1 MFCSTIGGGPLRSMA
16 LLPACRWGANC
27 QGSVPEDRPK
37 GAIAGLVL
45 PERLRAD
52 PEVDL
57 TMKMEDR
64 VDRSRDDRDRV
75 RVATD
80 EGRDRLESAYAEV
93 QREHAVD
100 SVGQVYV
107 LLHALARETR
117 AIVHDR
123 SELGGQRQR
132 ARATNTEAIREG
144 CERNRVDD
152 CRHGSV
158 GVDVVQGEAP
168 AERQRRRARQAAAER
183 LVQSRVVYTLV
194 TDSRHGG
201 RQRRTAA
208 GGADLLRACPGGE
221 AVAAREL
228 VDDGGARAR
237 PILLGKIGLRSGI
250 DAAAP
255 QVSAGERDPQATAH
269 ALRERRVRARATEL
283 EGLVG
288 GSGLKNGGLL
298 GPPGHGRCL
307 VEETGFELPEGS
319 RLDHREGGEAVV
331 PGGYCAGEVVDFW
344 LKSLL
349 EVRQDEAR
357 RVA

>member
-100 SVGQVYV
+100 SVGQVHV

-117 AIVHDR
+117 AIVDDR

-132 ARATNTEAIREG
+132 ARAANAEAIREG
-144 CERNRVDD
+144 CERNGVDD
-152 CRHGSV
+152 CGDGSSPERIRSG
-158 GVDVVQGEAP
+158 GVDVVQGEAA
-168 AERQRRRARQAAAER
+168 AERQRRRAPQAAAER
-183 LVQSRVVYTLV
+183 LVQSSVVCALV
-194 TDSRHGG
+194 PDSRHGG
-201 RQRRTAA
+201 RTA
-208 GGADLLRACPGGE
+208 
-221 AVAAREL
+221 
-228 VDDGGARAR
+228 
-237 PILLGKIGLRSGI
+237 
-250 DAAAP
+250 
-255 QVSAGERDPQATAH
+255 
-269 ALRERRVRARATEL
+269 
-283 EGLVG
+283 
-288 GSGLKNGGLL
+288 
-298 GPPGHGRCL
+298 
-307 VEETGFELPEGS
+307 
-319 RLDHREGGEAVV
+319 
-331 PGGYCAGEVVDFW
+331 
-344 LKSLL
+344 
-349 EVRQDEAR
+349 
-357 RVA
+357 